1 MRACVCVCVCERAC
15 ACVCV
20 LHVGMYLGLN
30 FVKEKLFLEVVE
42 GIVGTVTVQ
51 VQGV

>member
-1 MRACVCVCVCERAC
+1 MCVSMCVCVCVC
-15 ACVCV
+15 VCV
-20 LHVGMYLGLN
+20 TRTYIYLGLN

>member
-1 MRACVCVCVCERAC
+1 MCVSMCVCVCVC
-15 ACVCV
+15 V
-20 LHVGMYLGLN
+20 LHVCTYIYLGLN